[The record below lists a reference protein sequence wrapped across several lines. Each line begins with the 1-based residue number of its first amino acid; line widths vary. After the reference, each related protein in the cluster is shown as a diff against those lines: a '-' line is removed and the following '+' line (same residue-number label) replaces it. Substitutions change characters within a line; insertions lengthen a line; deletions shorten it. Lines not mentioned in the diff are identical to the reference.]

1 MSPSSVL
8 AKAWPMLH
16 NLHLR
21 TLTRTTII
29 VCLPTSIKS
38 AITKPVCATTYS
50 VCTETGS
57 CYGMQLCVADITT
70 LQCVPELASMELTLS
85 HKLLHNTA
93 CHACSWWLV
102 LLLCILPSL
111 RSCLAAPPWPWCLY
125 IQKLHNCAQTALT
138 ISLPQAMQLA
148 VTVTANGNAL
158 GWYTCSAGCMSST
171 NIPGLALAR
180 VAGLTNTDFTFN
192 VHTSM
197 HALKYML

>member
-1 MSPSSVL
+1 
-8 AKAWPMLH
+8 MLH

-70 LQCVPELASMELTLS
+70 LQCVPELASMELYTEPQTLAQHS
-85 HKLLHNTA
+85 LPCLLMMTCTA
-93 CHACSWWLV
+93 SVHSAISTFLSRSSTLTLV
-102 LLLCILPSL
+102 SIYP
-111 RSCLAAPPWPWCLY
+111 
-125 IQKLHNCAQTALT
+125 KLHNCAQTALT